1 MKKKLLVI
9 LMILVLAIT
18 AIVASACSEGSM
30 IVKNKE
36 RDFKQVT
43 ASVKY
48 ADRAAQVDKL
58 EL

>member
-18 AIVASACSEGSM
+18 IIVATACGDSGM

-36 RDFKQVT
+36 RDFKRAT
-43 ASVKY
+43 ANIT
-48 ADRAAQVDKL
+48 
-58 EL
+58 